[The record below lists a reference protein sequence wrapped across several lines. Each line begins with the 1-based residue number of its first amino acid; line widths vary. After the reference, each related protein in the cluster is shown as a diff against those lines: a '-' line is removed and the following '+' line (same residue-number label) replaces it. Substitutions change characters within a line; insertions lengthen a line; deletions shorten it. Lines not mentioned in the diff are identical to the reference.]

1 MIRRLLL
8 MLGTIAISGCSASPT
23 LPGGYTVSH
32 GDRGKAW
39 LQNPDGTM
47 AYAGLIKR
55 LHRDER
61 RIVLVAHPVSY
72 GGEAAAPYPLDDPC
86 YVALVL
92 DGSTRRMRQIHMAE
106 ADRLA
111 ARMWEVESYERPCL
125 KGMPNTPS

>member
-1 MIRRLLL
+1 MTRRLLL
-8 MLGTIAISGCSASPT
+8 MLATIAISACSASPT

-39 LQNPDGTM
+39 LQNPDGTL

-61 RIVLVAHPVSY
+61 RILLVAYPVSY
-72 GGEAAAPYPLDDPC
+72 GGEAAPPYPLDDTC
-86 YVALVL
+86 YVALVV
-92 DGSTRRMRQIHMAE
+92 DGPTRRVSQIHMAE

-111 ARMWEVESYERPCL
+111 SHMSEVESYERPCL
-125 KGMPNTPS
+125 NGMPNTPS